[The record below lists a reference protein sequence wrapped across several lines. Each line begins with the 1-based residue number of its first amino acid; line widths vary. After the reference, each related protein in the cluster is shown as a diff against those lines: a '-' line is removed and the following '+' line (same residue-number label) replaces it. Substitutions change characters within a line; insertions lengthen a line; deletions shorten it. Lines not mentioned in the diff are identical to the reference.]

1 MKLQEV
7 GEEMKTLKSISE
19 SELEIMDLLWLKESQ
34 YTAKEIQELLSKTN
48 DWKITTV
55 QTFLTRLV
63 DKGYLSI
70 EKKHRVNYYTPIITR
85 DEVASMEAKRIVSNL
100 KMSSMS
106 GLITT
111 LIDEDGL
118 TNTEIDELRE
128 WLKTK

>member
-1 MKLQEV
+1 
-7 GEEMKTLKSISE
+7 MKTLKSISE

-34 YTAKEIQELLSKTN
+34 YTAKEIQEQLSKTN

-70 EKKHRVNYYTPIITR
+70 EKRHRVNYYTPIITR

-111 LIDEDGL
+111 LIDEEGL
-118 TNTEIDELRE
+118 TNAEIDELRE

>member
-1 MKLQEV
+1 
-7 GEEMKTLKSISE
+7 MKTLKSISE

-70 EKKHRVNYYTPIITR
+70 EKRHRVNYYTPIITR

-111 LIDEDGL
+111 LIDEEGL
-118 TNTEIDELRE
+118 TNAEIDELRE

>member
-1 MKLQEV
+1 
-7 GEEMKTLKSISE
+7 MKTLKSISE

-34 YTAKEIQELLSKTN
+34 YTAKEIQELLSETN

-70 EKKHRVNYYTPIITR
+70 EKRHRVNYYTPIITR

-118 TNTEIDELRE
+118 TNAEIDELRE

>member
-1 MKLQEV
+1 
-7 GEEMKTLKSISE
+7 MKTLKSISE
-19 SELEIMDLLWLKESQ
+19 SELEIMDLLWLNDSR
-34 YTAKEIQELLSKTN
+34 YTAKEIQELLSETN

-70 EKKHRVNYYTPIITR
+70 EKRHRVNYYTPIITR

-106 GLITT
+106 GLITA

-118 TNTEIDELRE
+118 TNVEIDELRE